1 MLWVFC
7 FLILGFVTVYGCVLV
22 VADLRSKER
31 GVEREE
37 SHTEKERRDRS
48 LVREIERE
56 RGRKSLT
63 GGLTVLGTK
72 LGLWTN
78 LVSFKMS

>member
-1 MLWVFC
+1 MGFLS

-31 GVEREE
+31 GVERGE
-37 SHTEKERRDRS
+37 SHTERER
-48 LVREIERE
+48 RE